1 MPTKVQRSKA
11 IHPDERL
18 SDRAFNEK
26 YWESLTSVYYLSHEI
41 AQSSDDEQSVDLQS
55 SSGKEEEEEES
66 DQNENDRDKEVE
78 IVIKCEDEEM
88 ADDFKMENHQNSQFN
103 NIPIAKCGTYVWS

>member
-1 MPTKVQRSKA
+1 MPTKEQRIKA
-11 IHPDERL
+11 IHPNERL

-41 AQSSDDEQSVDLQS
+41 AQSSDDEQSLDLQS
-55 SSGKEEEEEES
+55 SSGKEEEEES
-66 DQNENDRDKEVE
+66 DQNENNRDKEVE

-88 ADDFKMENHQNSQFN
+88 ADDFKMENHQNRQFN
-103 NIPIAKCGTYVWS
+103 NIPIEKCGTDVWS